1 MNRSPRLVALVA
13 LLLLSSTITACGG
26 GAVAASPESSDC
38 PIGWDALPEEHLVST
53 YTTATI
59 EDLQAAGDVC
69 FDRLVV
75 DLGPAQAGLPGPQGV
90 GYQVKYVAEARNGAG
105 EPLPV
110 LGDAFLAVVLNA
122 PAHDG
127 DFQPTYQPRDP
138 IQAVDVAGFQTF
150 RQVAFLGTFES
161 QTEVVIGVRAR
172 LPFRAFVLAGP
183 QASRL
188 VIDVAHRE

>member
-1 MNRSPRLVALVA
+1 MNRSRRLIALVA
-13 LLLLSSTITACGG
+13 LFALSTSIAACGG
-26 GAVAASPESSDC
+26 EVVATSPEQADC
-38 PIGWDALPEEHLVST
+38 PIGWDALREEHLVST

-59 EDLQAAGDVC
+59 EDLQAAGDPC

-75 DLGPAQAGLPGPQGV
+75 DLGPAQAGLPGPQGI
-90 GYQVKYVAEARNGAG
+90 GYQVRYVAEARNGAG

-122 PAHDG
+122 PAHDA

-172 LPFRAFVLAGP
+172 LPFRAFVLAGA

-188 VIDVAHRE
+188 VVDVAHHD